1 MVLYVTRVEPWL
13 VRRLWRSADK
23 SARMFKCVF
32 IEPVAVRAGA
42 VCCNS
47 HKSTADKSAS
57 AARGGAYRLWHD
69 TVHEQPLE
77 IPDMLQINTGFGMN
91 VSRLPAELKH
101 FICWIQQNT
110 ISLLL
115 FWVVIFLCLFCRWR
129 WSPKR
134 KCPYWIWMT
143 VSSSS
148 LSNTDCSTFRSPA
161 TAFSQLWF

>member
-1 MVLYVTRVEPWL
+1 
-13 VRRLWRSADK
+13 
-23 SARMFKCVF
+23 MFKCVF

-77 IPDMLQINTGFGMN
+77 IPDMLQINTVFGMN

-101 FICWIQQNT
+101 FIRWIHQNT
-110 ISLLL
+110 ISSFVLSRDFSVFVLQVEVKSKKEVSLLDL
-115 FWVVIFLCLFCRWR
+115 DDCEFFF
-129 WSPKR
+129 
-134 KCPYWIWMT
+134 T
-143 VSSSS
+143 VKHW
-148 LSNTDCSTFRSPA
+148 LSNIKKPRHSF
-161 TAFSQLWF
+161 